1 MHVIA
6 FANEK
11 GGVGK
16 TTTTANFAS
25 VAAASGLRV
34 LAVDMDPQANLT
46 VSLGYAPET
55 VQKTIADL
63 ISPADGAAR
72 APFSE
77 VALDVETT
85 LEGSVTLLPM
95 DGGPGERLERD
106 MVNNSLTGLLALRR
120 ALETVSDDFDV
131 VAIDTPPRLNS
142 PLLMASLVA
151 ANGVVG
157 VMEAQMLPA
166 RGSRKFIDKVREVQ
180 DSPLNPDL
188 RFLGLLLN
196 MFEDSEETRVIQY
209 MLNEDGTP
217 VLETKIP
224 KSKMASKVLLT
235 GSRPVAVSS
244 PHLPI
249 SVAYHA
255 MVEEIFEL
263 LLAEPVA
270 VEA

>member
-16 TTTTANFAS
+16 TTTTANFAA

-34 LAVDMDPQANLT
+34 LAIDMDPQANLT
-46 VSLGYAPET
+46 VSMGYAPET
-55 VQKTIADL
+55 VEKTVSDL
-63 ISPADGAAR
+63 ISPAEGATLSA
-72 APFSE
+72 FDE
-77 VALDVETT
+77 VALEVEAM
-85 LEGSVTLLPM
+85 LEGSIWLLPM
-95 DGGPGERLERD
+95 DGAPGERLERD
-106 MVNNSLTGLLALRR
+106 MVSNSLSGLMSLRKALAKIEDR
-120 ALETVSDDFDV
+120 FDV

-142 PLLMASLVA
+142 PLLMASLIA
-151 ANGVVG
+151 ADGVVG

-209 MLNEDGTP
+209 MLDEDGTP
-217 VLETKIP
+217 VLDAKIP

-235 GSRPVAVSS
+235 GQGPVAVSS

-255 MVEEIFEL
+255 MTEEIFDRL
-263 LLAEPVA
+263 VSEPVA
-270 VEA
+270 AEA